1 MLSYKQKQDIIER
14 LADKSQWENR
24 LDPDWLKYAGR
35 RDSQIFRN
43 NVIYTPLTH
52 RHVILRDMGTKALL
66 ELEFYDDR
74 VRIRDE
80 HDKDIFFDTDKKNF
94 EDPENLGVTLKAYRF
109 KDFEDIRKQTTN
121 LDLGDITIA
130 FLDSGAKR
138 IFFHKPGYIADFAAA
153 PESLRKKNELLR
165 IFQLHH
171 AISFPNVQK
180 DALDINT
187 IKLVIARDFAV
198 EPELRAL
205 NTLLHASLNSSYYS
219 DDCEFVEEPWSDTT
233 EFTGFEVAVPF
244 NYRVETT
251 KDGVDVYMDGERRDW
266 LMANAQLAQRAFTM
280 AAAPWKAERNL
291 RPEDILEGIQNGEYV
306 TANNGSRWRMS
317 VYQTE
322 YAQVMAHNAR
332 RFLGKHMHMQG
343 SDYLALS
350 HAEDL
355 FMLGVNV
362 ERLHAASAAQEI
374 SKRVAD
380 KVTMLNI
387 LQPRRTDETPSQLHL
402 YLER

>member
-1 MLSYKQKQDIIER
+1 MPSYGQKQDIIGR

-24 LDPDWLKYAGR
+24 LDPDWLKYAGQ
-35 RDSQIFRN
+35 RDSQIFRD

-80 HDKDIFFDTDKKNF
+80 HDKDIFFDTDKKKF
-94 EDPENLGVTLKAYRF
+94 EDPENLGVTIKAYRF

-138 IFFHKPGYIADFAAA
+138 IFFHRPGYIADFAPA

-198 EPELRAL
+198 EPDLRAH
-205 NTLLHASLNSSYYS
+205 NTLLHAGLNNTYGS
-219 DDCEFVEEPWSDTT
+219 DDFDFIEEPWTDST
-233 EFTGFEVAVPF
+233 EFTGPEVAVPF
-244 NYRVETT
+244 NYRVEST
-251 KDGVDVYMDGERRDW
+251 KHGVDVYMDSERRDW
-266 LMANAQLAQRAFTM
+266 LMANAQLAQRAFSM
-280 AAAPWKAERNL
+280 AAAPWRVDRNVL
-291 RPEDILEGIQNGEYV
+291 PEDILDEIKNGECV
-306 TANNGSRWRMS
+306 TVNNGSSWRVN

-322 YAQVMAHNAR
+322 YAPVIAHIAR
-332 RFLGKHMHMQG
+332 CFLRERMNMSG
-343 SDYLALS
+343 SDYLAIN
-350 HAEDL
+350 HAQDL
-355 FMLGVNV
+355 FILGVK
-362 ERLHAASAAQEI
+362 EDRLHAATKAHEI
-374 SKRVAD
+374 TKKAVD
-380 KVTMLNI
+380 KVALLNI
-387 LQPRRTDETPSQLHL
+387 LQPPKPGNRQLE
-402 YLER
+402 LE